1 MYKLNELKK
10 VDPDEELLGMRVEIE
25 GYVQGVGFRPFVYR
39 LAKSLRLKGWISNST
54 KGVLINVEGCKKNLE
69 DFLVY
74 LEKQKPPHSSI
85 RSIDYSFLKPHEH
98 PDFEIRPSIS
108 LQDKITPIL
117 PDISTCADCLGEVF
131 DPKNRRHRYPFTNCT
146 NCGPRFSIVRELP
159 YDRANTTMKK
169 FIMCDTCKDE
179 YHNPS
184 DRRFHA
190 ETNCCE
196 HCGPQIELW
205 DSEGNSI
212 VSKHESVLRASDY
225 IKRGAIVAVKGI
237 GGFHLIADARNQNS
251 IRRLRLLK
259 NREEKPFALMCPSFQ
274 SVIEHCELSQA
285 EESLL
290 SSAESPIVLLR
301 RKPSDIAY
309 DVAPENPYI
318 GVMLPYTPLHHI
330 LMTELNFPVVATS
343 GNISDEPITTDEHE
357 AIRKLNGI
365 ADFFLVHNRPIAH
378 HVDDSVARII
388 MNRKQLLRAG
398 RGYAPLSIEL
408 RKQTQPT
415 LAAGGQLKNT
425 VAISN
430 GKVISLSPHIGN
442 LGSFEAVKTFEKVI
456 ADFNTLYD
464 FHPQFIAC
472 DSHPDYYPT
481 HYAEKQN
488 VPVLSVQH
496 HYAHV
501 LACMEERMIEAPA
514 LGVSWDGTG
523 YGSDGT
529 IWGGE
534 FLKITKHS
542 FDRIGHFRNIPLPGG
557 EKAVK
562 EPRRAA
568 LGLLHEIFK
577 NDVLDMDYLATLK
590 TFSHVEINILISMIQ
605 KKLNTPLTSSVG
617 RLFDAVSSILGL
629 CQYNAF
635 EGKAAM
641 KLEFA
646 MDDLKTEESYDYEII
661 NLRNQIPSYIIDWAP
676 TIKAILDD
684 LNVKTPVKSIST
696 KFHNT
701 LVEIIISMA
710 RHVGEEK
717 VVLTGGCFQNKYLLN
732 RTIERLNSEGFSTY
746 WPELIP
752 PNDGGIALGQI
763 VAASRI
769 IEGGLE
775 NVLSSSW
782 KDTQH
787 Y

>member
-1 MYKLNELKK
+1 MYKLNKLKK
-10 VDPDEELLGMRVEIE
+10 VDPNEELLGMRVEIE

-39 LAKSLRLKGWISNST
+39 LAKSLGLKGWISNST
-54 KGVLINVEGCKKNLE
+54 KGVLINVEGSKKKLG

-74 LEKQKPPHSSI
+74 LEKQKPPRTLI
-85 RSIDYSFLKPHEH
+85 RSMDYSLLKPVDYT
-98 PDFEIRPSIS
+98 DFEIRPSV
-108 LQDKITPIL
+108 LLENNKTLIL
-117 PDISTCADCLGEVF
+117 PDISTCADCLGEIF
-131 DPKNRRHRYPFTNCT
+131 DPRNRRYLYPFTNCT
-146 NCGPRFSIVRELP
+146 NCGPRFSIVCELP
-159 YDRANTTMKK
+159 YDRANTTMEK
-169 FIMCDTCKDE
+169 FIMCDACKAE
-179 YHNPS
+179 YQNPS

-190 ETNCCE
+190 EANCCQE
-196 HCGPQIELW
+196 CGPQIELW

-212 VSKHESVLRASDY
+212 AFKHESILRASDY
-225 IKRGAIVAVKGI
+225 IRSGAVVAVKGI
-237 GGFHLIADARNQNS
+237 GGFHLMTDARNKDS
-251 IRRLRLLK
+251 VRRLRLLK
-259 NREEKPFALMCPSFQ
+259 NREKKPFALMYPSSQ
-274 SVIEHCELSQA
+274 LVKEHCEVSEA
-285 EESLL
+285 EENLL

-330 LMTELNFPVVATS
+330 LMAELNFPVVATS
-343 GNISDEPITTDEHE
+343 GNISDEPICINEHE
-357 AIRKLNGI
+357 AILKLGGI
-365 ADFFLVHNRPIAH
+365 TDFFLVHNRPIAH

-415 LAAGGQLKNT
+415 LATGGQLKNT

-430 GKVISLSPHIGN
+430 GKTISLSPHIGN
-442 LGSFEAVKTFEKVI
+442 LGSFETINTFEKVI

-481 HYAEKQN
+481 RYAEKQN

-501 LACMEERMIEAPA
+501 LACMEEHKLEAPA
-514 LGVSWDGTG
+514 LGVSWDGSG

-529 IWGGE
+529 VWGGE

-542 FDRIGHFRNIPLPGG
+542 FDRIGHFRYFPLPGS

-568 LGLLHEIFK
+568 LGILYEIFK
-577 NDVLDMDYLATLK
+577 DNVLDMNYLNTLK

-629 CQYNAF
+629 CQYNTF

-641 KLEFA
+641 KLEFVT
-646 MDDLKTEESYDYEII
+646 DNLKTDEIYDYTII
-661 NLRNQIPSYIIDWAP
+661 NSENQIPSYTIDWAP

-684 LNVKTPVKSIST
+684 LNVKSPVKSISA

-701 LVEIIISMA
+701 LVEIIISIA
-710 RHVGEEK
+710 RGVGEEK
-717 VVLTGGCFQNKYLLN
+717 VVLTGGCFQNKYLLE
-732 RTIERLNSEGFSTY
+732 RAIDRLNSEGFSTY
-746 WPELIP
+746 WPERIP
-752 PNDGGIALGQI
+752 PNDGGIAFGQI

-769 IEGGLE
+769 LNGGLE
-775 NVLSSSW
+775 NVSSSSW
-782 KDTQH
+782 KDT
-787 Y
+787 